1 MFGMIWLIRKL
12 AEFTAYGFAAI
23 VIIMVFEVVAR
34 YGFGAP
40 TFWAHEIAGL
50 LGATAFLLG
59 GAFCMIEGSHMRVTA
74 LSDSFPKPL
83 KRFCEI
89 LSLLCGA
96 VYLGAMS
103 YAGWLIAQRSL
114 FRFMPDG
121 TWFPERSGSS
131 WNTPLP
137 AFIKFMLF
145 VGAVLF
151 LAVVLRQLFR
161 LIFGGQSDASQ
172 TDPSS

>member
-1 MFGMIWLIRKL
+1 MNWLIRRL
-12 AEFTAYGFAAI
+12 AELAGYGFAVI
-23 VIIMVFEVVAR
+23 VLMMVYEVVAR

-50 LGATAFLLG
+50 LGACAFLIG
-59 GAFCMIEGSHMRVTA
+59 GAYCMIDGSHMRVTA
-74 LSDSFPKPL
+74 LSDRMPPAVRRL
-83 KRFCEI
+83 ADI
-89 LSLLCGA
+89 LALTCGTI
-96 VYLGAMS
+96 YLGAMAYS
-103 YAGWLIAQRSL
+103 GWLISQRSL

-137 AFIKFMLF
+137 AFVKFALF

-151 LAVVLRQLFR
+151 LAVVLKQLVQLLR
-161 LIFGGQSDASQ
+161 GQSPDQDQGGASG
-172 TDPSS
+172 

>member
-1 MFGMIWLIRKL
+1 MTWLIRKL
-12 AEFTAYGFAAI
+12 AETAAYGFAVI
-23 VIIMVFEVVAR
+23 VLMMVYEVVAR

-50 LGATAFLLG
+50 LGAVAFLMG
-59 GAFCMIEGSHMRVTA
+59 GAYCMIDGSHMRVTA
-74 LSDSFPKPL
+74 LSDRFPPL
-83 KRFCEI
+83 LRYI
-89 LSLLCGA
+89 ADVLALLCGA
-96 VYLGAMS
+96 IYLGALAFS
-103 YAGWLIAQRSL
+103 GWQIAERSL

-137 AFIKFMLF
+137 AFIKFALF

-151 LAVVLRQLFR
+151 LAVVLQQLVAR
-161 LIFGGQSDASQ
+161 LRGRSGPDS
-172 TDPSS
+172 TDGTLH

>member
-1 MFGMIWLIRKL
+1 MTWIIRRL
-12 AEFTAYGFAAI
+12 AELASYGFAVI
-23 VIIMVFEVVAR
+23 VLMMVYEVVAR

-50 LGATAFLLG
+50 LGAVAFIMG
-59 GAFCMIEGSHMRVTA
+59 GAYCMIDGSHMRVTA
-74 LSDSFPKPL
+74 LSERMPPFVRRLAD
-83 KRFCEI
+83 I
-89 LSLLCGA
+89 LALGCGA
-96 VYLGAMS
+96 LYLAALAYS
-103 YAGWLIAQRSL
+103 GWMISQRSL

-137 AFIKFMLF
+137 AFIKFALF

-151 LAVVLRQLFR
+151 LAVVLKQLVQR
-161 LIFGGQSDASQ
+161 LRGRPLDHERNGMSG
-172 TDPSS
+172 